1 MWLSI
6 KTKMENYKNLQA
18 HDAKGDLTKTWY
30 ISYYFLNPKTGEF
43 QRFRESGDVNRIKNA
58 KQRKEALHN
67 YRLAK
72 QILLENGWS
81 PFDSVDLSN
90 VYLKAGLIFNTIDE
104 AINTV
109 LKHKELH
116 LVNHHQVSTFGSL
129 LKCFLRAQLF

>member
-1 MWLSI
+1 
-6 KTKMENYKNLQA
+6 MENYKNLQA